1 MTSKVTRTRRGEV
14 TKGVRVMTM
23 AEPKFLTLCNQP
35 ANQVAF
41 KVVRSD
47 TDGEEGTT
55 EEVQQEAVV
64 DIPPVRRARV
74 VKRSSVLR
82 IVYPAGT
89 DKSEVESDAKEFG
102 LTGYSITEEE
112 NGSILLT
119 RSDLKDIPA
128 DVYSVGLG
136 GSKMAIIKRSEVVPA
151 APVDAEAHQH
161 LSVVAIEFDGSKY
174 QDTESVLAY
183 LARRNVE
190 FAEGNIERREDCTVV
205 KCNDVASDVETRK
218 LTLDEGVLVVV
229 ARSDVPCCTF
239 DTPVMQA
246 MNNSAYGNW
255 GWGGIDFN
263 QAQADKEYCE
273 EGREAIDVLNDV
285 LRNILYYNSLPVS
298 VRKELAVRA
307 LAQFS
312 QYIVS
317 MIDALP
323 SLPVT
328 TSTALE
334 KQDMSTSQTTD
345 QPVPITREDIAA
357 MIATGIAEAL
367 AADKKKSAPA
377 TCSDTP
383 EATEPAVVAE
393 PAAAAATEPAGKQ
406 EQNIDAV
413 QRSIDSLATTVQS
426 ISDRLKNF
434 EGLTVVRSD
443 NPGGTEGSPAAQ
455 GGKADV
461 FRGVFSRR

>member
-1 MTSKVTRTRRGEV
+1 MTIKATRSRRGDI

-23 AEPKFLTLCNQP
+23 KEPRFLTLCNQP

-47 TDGEEGTT
+47 NEGEEDTP

-136 GSKMAIIKRSEVVPA
+136 GSKVAIIKRSEVVPA
-151 APVDAEAHQH
+151 SPVDADAPQH
-161 LSVVAIEFDGSKY
+161 LSVVAIELDGSKY
-174 QDTESVLAY
+174 PDTESVLAY

-190 FAEGNIERREDCTVV
+190 FVEGNIERREEGTLV

-229 ARSDVPCCTF
+229 ARSEVPCCTF
-239 DTPVMQA
+239 DSPVLQELS
-246 MNNSAYGNW
+246 NSAYGNW

-273 EGREAIDVLNDV
+273 DGREAINVLDDV

-328 TSTALE
+328 LSTALE
-334 KQDMSTSQTTD
+334 NQDMSTNQTND

-357 MIATGIAEAL
+357 MIATGIAEAI
-367 AADKKKSAPA
+367 AADKKKPEAA
-377 TCSDTP
+377 MCSDAEGSVTP
-383 EATEPAVVAE
+383 VSATTDTPAE
-393 PAAAAATEPAGKQ
+393 PVAKP
-406 EQNIDAV
+406 EQNIDVV
-413 QRSIDSLATTVQS
+413 QRSIDSLVTTVQGL
-426 ISDRLKNF
+426 SDRLKTF

-443 NPGGTEGSPAAQ
+443 NPGDTVGSPVAQ

-461 FRGVFSRR
+461 FRGVFNRR